1 MVSIKSRREH
11 CGVAWHRK
19 LRECLDRYARQCV
32 EHVALAGSIDHVV
45 EESAE
50 LRACQL
56 NTGVSDNLDK
66 PLEIGFN
73 GEHRPSSVEYLQRA
87 AFLMYLLLSFPLSC
101 PVAEDFDESNNLG
114 SVADRTEFSN
124 CPEPAPVFTQTPTF
138 FSPAASMPHG
148 IINFAV

>member
-1 MVSIKSRREH
+1 MRDTTGQLSNCFH
-11 CGVAWHRK
+11 L
-19 LRECLDRYARQCV
+19 LRLPQRVLVTAQLLRPFRY
-32 EHVALAGSIDHVV
+32 
-45 EESAE
+45 
-50 LRACQL
+50 
-56 NTGVSDNLDK
+56 
-66 PLEIGFN
+66 GFN

-101 PVAEDFDESNNLG
+101 PVGEDFDESNDLG